1 MTRDVNGFD
10 GSLICCASSSRPL
23 PNLIGIGWFPVM
35 AVKKCR
41 GSMSPGFDELPRINT
56 RSSSPVPSIMA
67 IARRD
72 LRTTFE
78 LSCVRSASYLERRN
92 GQMRGTDAMPSAAA
106 GVSSEAD
113 AESFAAWASTQRRR
127 AACSCLT
134 VRGRSRSPR
143 RVVNGTTIRSV
154 ASWHDAAKQVGTS
167 SRRAPQQG
175 TDVPAR
181 PEQSSTR
188 SATDELRPQRL
199 TARQRRSALR
209 SATHHRLMRLRVLRV
224 HLLAVRFLVRLSHLS
239 AATRALRSGPSPGK
253 RRLSP
258 SPEEQQDP
266 LLHTTPSCS
275 DGASEQPEVS
285 RAGWVRR
292 VLSRVGFGDG

>member
-1 MTRDVNGFD
+1 VNA
-10 GSLICCASSSRPL
+10 LTAASIIV
-23 PNLIGIGWFPVM
+23 N
-35 AVKKCR
+35 
-41 GSMSPGFDELPRINT
+41 
-56 RSSSPVPSIMA
+56 
-67 IARRD
+67 
-72 LRTTFE
+72 
-78 LSCVRSASYLERRN
+78 
-92 GQMRGTDAMPSAAA
+92 AMPSAAA

-127 AACSCLT
+127 AALDGAWKVEVSE
-134 VRGRSRSPR
+134 

-239 AATRALRSGPSPGK
+239 AATRALRSGPSA
-253 RRLSP
+253 RLAS
-258 SPEEQQDP
+258 
-266 LLHTTPSCS
+266 
-275 DGASEQPEVS
+275 GASLPLPKS
-285 RAGWVRR
+285 TARPSAPHDPK
-292 VLSRVGFGDG
+292 LL